1 MKKVWTTVFLLF
13 GTIVGSGFSSGKEIL
28 VFFSRFGELSYLY
41 IVIACVLFFLL
52 FYLFLSK
59 GKFVMDKLEKLKI
72 VNIILV
78 FISIVFTA
86 SMFAG
91 LKSLFMFSNS
101 FLYIILCALLLLFTV
116 FITLK
121 GMGMLEKVTLVL
133 MPVCVFIFLAVLIYI
148 CFQNPEFTVQAK
160 SPFGY
165 FYCPLYVALNF
176 STSTFIVSKAGR
188 ELNKK
193 QTFFVSLFSSL
204 LLLAFLLFANFA
216 LRTHVDS
223 HFADMPF
230 LYLCQNNSFFFVLCY
245 VVILIGCLTTL
256 FSLCLT
262 IKASVEG
269 MFKGEVLG
277 IFIAIFLPFLIS
289 EFGFSKIVANL
300 YPLASVL
307 GISVLLFFIYS
318 FKQTD
323 KRIHHKRQNTKN
335 KSRTHY

>member
-59 GKFVMDKLEKLKI
+59 GKFVIEKLEKLKI
-72 VNIILV
+72 VNMILI

-101 FLYIILCALLLLFTV
+101 ALYIILCAILLSFTIL
-116 FITLK
+116 ITLR
-121 GMGMLEKVTLVL
+121 GMKALEKVTLIL
-133 MPVCVFIFLAVLIYI
+133 MPICVFIFLTVLIYT
-148 CFQNPEFTVQAK
+148 CFQNPEFAIQTK

-188 ELNKK
+188 DLNKK
-193 QTFFVSLFSSL
+193 QTFLVSLFSAL

-230 LYLCQNNSFFFVLCY
+230 LYLCKDNLFFFILCY
-245 VVILIGCLTTL
+245 SVILIGCVTTL

-262 IKASVEG
+262 IKSSVDG
-269 MFKGEVLG
+269 MFNGEVLG
-277 IFIAIFLPFLIS
+277 IIIAIFLPFLIS
-289 EFGFSKIVANL
+289 ELGFSEIVSNL

-307 GISVLLFFIYS
+307 GVSELLFFIYS
-318 FKQTD
+318 FKQAD
-323 KRIHHKRQNTKN
+323 KRVNDKCENTKH
-335 KSRTHY
+335 KGRTHH

>member
-1 MKKVWTTVFLLF
+1 MKQVWTTVFLLF

-41 IVIACVLFFLL
+41 IVIACLLFFLL

-59 GKFVMDKLEKLKI
+59 GKFVIEKLEKLKI
-72 VNIILV
+72 VNVILT
-78 FISIVFTA
+78 FISLVFTA

-101 FLYIILCALLLLFTV
+101 FLYILLCALLLIFTV
-116 FITLK
+116 YLTLK
-121 GMGMLEKVTLVL
+121 GMRALEKVTLIL
-133 MPVCVFIFLAVLIYI
+133 MPICVFIFLAVLIYI
-148 CFQNPEFTVQAK
+148 SFQNPEFTASAT

-193 QTFFVSLFSSL
+193 QTFLVSLFCSIL
-204 LLLAFLLFANFA
+204 LFIFLLFANFV

-223 HFADMPF
+223 YYADMPF
-230 LYLCQNNSFFFVLCY
+230 LYLCKDNPFFFVLCY
-245 VVILIGCLTTL
+245 AVILIGCLTTL

-262 IKASVEG
+262 IKSSV
-269 MFKGEVLG
+269 FPKSDALG
-277 IFIAIFLPFLIS
+277 ICTAVFLPFLIS
-289 EFGFSKIVANL
+289 ELGFSEIVANV

-307 GISVLLFFIYS
+307 GICVLLFFIYS

-323 KRIHHKRQNTKN
+323 KIVHHERQNAKHKR
-335 KSRTHY
+335 RTHH

>member
-59 GKFVMDKLEKLKI
+59 GKFVIEKLEKLKI
-72 VNIILV
+72 VNMILI

-101 FLYIILCALLLLFTV
+101 ALYIILCAILLSFTIL
-116 FITLK
+116 ITLR
-121 GMGMLEKVTLVL
+121 GMKALEKVTLIL
-133 MPVCVFIFLAVLIYI
+133 MPICVFIFLSVLIYI
-148 CFQNPEFTVQAK
+148 CFQNSEFAIQTK

-188 ELNKK
+188 DLNKK
-193 QTFFVSLFSSL
+193 QTFLVSLFSAL

-216 LRTHVDS
+216 LRTHSLS

-230 LYLCQNNSFFFVLCY
+230 LFLCKDNLFFFILCY
-245 VVILIGCLTTL
+245 SVILIGCVTTL

-262 IKASVEG
+262 IKSSVDG
-269 MFKGEVLG
+269 MFNGEALG
-277 IFIAIFLPFLIS
+277 IIVAIFLPFLIS
-289 EFGFSKIVANL
+289 ELGFSEIVSNL

-307 GISVLLFFIYS
+307 GVSELLFFIYS
-318 FKQTD
+318 FKTA
-323 KRIHHKRQNTKN
+323 KKL
-335 KSRTHY
+335 

>member
-59 GKFVMDKLEKLKI
+59 GKFVIEKLEKLKI
-72 VNIILV
+72 VNVILI

-101 FLYIILCALLLLFTV
+101 ILYIILCAILLSFTV
-116 FITLK
+116 FITLR
-121 GMGMLEKVTLVL
+121 GMKALEKVTLIL
-133 MPVCVFIFLAVLIYI
+133 MPICVFIFLSVLIYI

-193 QTFFVSLFSSL
+193 QTLLVSLFSSL
-204 LLLAFLLFANFA
+204 LLIIFLLIANFV
-216 LRTHVDS
+216 LRTHSNS

-230 LYLCQNNSFFFVLCY
+230 LYLCKDSPFFFVLCY
-245 VVILIGCLTTL
+245 SVILIGCVTTL

-262 IKASVEG
+262 IKSSVDG
-269 MFKGEVLG
+269 IFKGEVLG
-277 IFIAIFLPFLIS
+277 IIIAIFLPFLIS
-289 EFGFSKIVANL
+289 ELGFSEIVSNL

-307 GISVLLFFIYS
+307 GICELLFFLYS
-318 FKQTD
+318 FKHPND
-323 KRIHHKRQNTKN
+323 ISAHLKYRKARK
-335 KSRTHY
+335 K

>member
-41 IVIACVLFFLL
+41 IVIVCVLFFLL

-101 FLYIILCALLLLFTV
+101 FLYIVLCALLLLFTV

-133 MPVCVFIFLAVLIYI
+133 MPACVFIFLAVLIYI

-323 KRIHHKRQNTKN
+323 KRIHGKRQNTKN

>member
-1 MKKVWTTVFLLF
+1 M
-13 GTIVGSGFSSGKEIL
+13 IL
-28 VFFSRFGELSYLY
+28 
-41 IVIACVLFFLL
+41 I
-52 FYLFLSK
+52 
-59 GKFVMDKLEKLKI
+59 
-72 VNIILV
+72 

-101 FLYIILCALLLLFTV
+101 ALYIILCAILLSFTI
-116 FITLK
+116 FITLR
-121 GMGMLEKVTLVL
+121 GMKALEKVTLIL
-133 MPVCVFIFLAVLIYI
+133 MPICVFIFLSVLIYI
-148 CFQNPEFTVQAK
+148 CFQNPEFAIQTK

-193 QTFFVSLFSSL
+193 QTFLVSLFSAL

-230 LYLCQNNSFFFVLCY
+230 LYLCKDSPFFFVLCY
-245 VVILIGCLTTL
+245 SVILIGCVTTL

-262 IKASVEG
+262 IKASVDG
-269 MFKGEVLG
+269 MFKGEALG
-277 IFIAIFLPFLIS
+277 IIVAIFLPFLIS
-289 EFGFSKIVANL
+289 ELGFSEIVSNL

-307 GISVLLFFIYS
+307 GVSELLFFIYS
-318 FKQTD
+318 FKQAD
-323 KRIHHKRQNTKN
+323 KRVNDKCENAKHEG
-335 KSRTHY
+335 RTHH